1 MRPTHLSIDVKQLQ
15 ENFKQLKKLTPNPQ
29 FICPM
34 IKANAYGHGD
44 VLVAKAL
51 QEVGCEFVGVACV
64 EEGVH
69 LRQQNL
75 NCSILV
81 FGFYGAT
88 AAAEILHHNLTPV
101 VSNFDQIQNLSRLA
115 KRPLAIHL
123 KFNTGMNRL
132 GFTHGEIVLLQEQ
145 LKKSPYLKVEGL
157 GTHLYQGADI
167 SDASSK
173 SMGQVSLF
181 KKWAGLFED
190 SEPICHVYNSA
201 AITALYKNQQNFEY
215 GFRPGLLVYGVDPEE
230 NLSLRPLIGP
240 VMAFKSKIVAAQE
253 VKSGEI
259 VSYGGTWQA
268 AKDSLIAIVP
278 AGYGDGVSRSLSDV
292 GEVLVKERRMPI
304 RGRVCMDYTMIDISS
319 LGFDRESALGQEVV
333 FIGKQG
339 DSEITVLEVARQA
352 GRVNYEIMTAI
363 SERVPRVLKG
373 A

>member
-15 ENFKQLKKLTPNPQ
+15 ENFRQLKKLTPSPH

-44 VLVAKAL
+44 SQVAKAL
-51 QEVGCEFVGVACV
+51 QEAGCEFVGVACV
-64 EEGVH
+64 EEGIH
-69 LRQQNL
+69 LRQQNISC
-75 NCSILV
+75 NILV

-88 AAAEILHHNLTPV
+88 AASEILHHNLTPV
-101 VSNFDQIQNLSRLA
+101 VSNLDQLLNLSRFA
-115 KRPLAIHL
+115 KKSLAIHL

-132 GFTHGEIVLLQEQ
+132 GFTQSDLPLQQ
-145 LKKSPYLKVEGL
+145 LLKKCPQIKIEGL

-167 SDASSK
+167 SEANSK
-173 SMGQVSLF
+173 SMGQINLF
-181 KKWAGLFED
+181 KKWAGLFAD
-190 SEPICHVYNSA
+190 LKPVCHVYNSA
-201 AITALYKNQQNFEY
+201 AITALYKKKLSFEY

-240 VMAFKSKIVAAQE
+240 VMSLKSKIVATQE

-268 AKDSLIAIVP
+268 GKDSLIAIVP

-292 GEVLVKERRMPI
+292 GEVLVNERRVPI

-319 LGFDRESALGQEVV
+319 LGLNRESALGREVV
-333 FIGKQG
+333 FIGRQG
-339 DSEITVLEVARQA
+339 QAEITVLEVARTA

-363 SERVPRVLKG
+363 SERVPRVIEG